1 MLDRYNGPQPVCYR
15 DTNCDP
21 LALGKLIRGLKMIGL
36 YPVPESFATKSSVKA
51 IFTDIRSIELVPLCE
66 EYYRKAGRK
75 VQLWDQYDGEAKVH
89 MDKELETSLSR
100 IQDQLYGLELRNG
113 DRRTD

>member
-1 MLDRYNGPQPVCYR
+1 
-15 DTNCDP
+15 
-21 LALGKLIRGLKMIGL
+21 MIGL
-36 YPVPESFATKSSVKA
+36 HPVPESFATKSSVQA

-66 EYYRKAGRK
+66 EHYRKAGRK

-100 IQDQLYGLELRNG
+100 IQDQIYGLELCNG
-113 DRRTD
+113 DGRTD